1 MADIMRN
8 HPISAS
14 PDVEAACAGCFLNE
28 ITGGVCPA
36 ARSIETLK
44 ELRTAVQADAGS
56 VMSFADLI
64 RHDAEALVRTKAVL
78 ALMPGATA
86 TAMFPNTEKEV
97 EVVQV
102 GKR

>member
-1 MADIMRN
+1 MSPSFDI
-8 HPISAS
+8 
-14 PDVEAACAGCFLNE
+14 DAACAGCFLNE

-36 ARSIETLK
+36 ARSIEAL
-44 ELRTAVQADAGS
+44 EVLRTAVQVEAGS

-86 TAMFPNTEKEV
+86 TAMFPDIEKEV

-102 GKR
+102 KR